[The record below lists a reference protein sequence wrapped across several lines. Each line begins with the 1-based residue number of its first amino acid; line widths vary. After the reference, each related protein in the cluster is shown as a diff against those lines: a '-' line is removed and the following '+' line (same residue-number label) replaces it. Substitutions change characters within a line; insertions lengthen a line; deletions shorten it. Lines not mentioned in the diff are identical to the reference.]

1 MRLEWVLLN
10 TCSGKYFK
18 ASFILRAK
26 DFHHE
31 ATEEASD
38 STRKPESSIDRST
51 AQGSKKKKKRTLES
65 IINKFIKTNCI
76 KKKKSLQRSET
87 RVVDGERA
95 RGRRGGGKSLDRPL
109 DRIKTSTWKLSSRVE
124 LRGVKIHTYVLK
136 VEFRWWGIDQFEKQK
151 LQRQSTQCHVVLFE
165 SDKEQKKKHT

>member
-1 MRLEWVLLN
+1 MSSKDSKKTCRVLNFQESISKLPSSYEPKTFIMRQQRKRA
-10 TCSGKYFK
+10 T
-18 ASFILRAK
+18 LRGSQSRA
-26 DFHHE
+26 
-31 ATEEASD
+31 
-38 STRKPESSIDRST
+38 SIDQRPKD
-51 AQGSKKKKKRTLES
+51 QKKKKKRTLES

-76 KKKKSLQRSET
+76 KKKSLQRSET

-136 VEFRWWGIDQFEKQK
+136 VEFR
-151 LQRQSTQCHVVLFE
+151 
-165 SDKEQKKKHT
+165 